1 MVNLKIP
8 AIINTMDI
16 IIEVVIIISKV
27 TINIVMVILVKHIIQ
42 AIING
47 LMAFVS
53 TNQVITIPY
62 HFSLGCLHLC
72 STSLLVFCLL
82 FFLQIQKVQAAM
94 HSNEGSTINTMID
107 QVYRQHL

>member
-8 AIINTMDI
+8 AIINTMDV

-42 AIING
+42 AIISG
-47 LMAFVS
+47 LMAIVS

-72 STSLLVFCLL
+72 LTSLLVFLL
-82 FFLQIQKVQAAM
+82 SFIFSTNTKSAS
-94 HSNEGSTINTMID
+94 SNA
-107 QVYRQHL
+107 

>member
-62 HFSLGCLHLC
+62 HFFLRLLTFMLNVFISLPF
-72 STSLLVFCLL
+72 VFY
-82 FFLQIQKVQAAM
+82 FFYKYKKCKQQCIVMKVAQ
-94 HSNEGSTINTMID
+94 
-107 QVYRQHL
+107 